1 MNTDKRERRLT
12 EAFITVGGVLLLFG
26 AAVRIT
32 GWEYAPY
39 LFAVGSLMFASG
51 QFADR
56 YEGSDPVIKRLR
68 RQQLAG
74 AVFLL
79 VSAVLMFTDSLHV
92 KLMLNSDMSDKLRS
106 ILLAVT
112 RRNNWILTLS
122 IAAVFE
128 LYSSFRIDRLSR
140 DSES

>member
-92 KLMLNSDMSDKLRS
+92 KLMLNYDMSDKLRS